1 MTAGGRPAPAA
12 RVRADREAPL
22 VLALDTSGPVEALA
36 LVQGELILAQQHLRK
51 ERSGGTALAASVQRA
66 LQSVGREPADLSAIA
81 VAVGPGSFTGLRV
94 GIAVAR
100 GLGDALN
107 IPTLSYSSTLG
118 WAHAVQDRSLP
129 IAVTLDARRGELY
142 TALFEVAE
150 GGSVQI
156 CSETCLLSPDD
167 WAISLAELV
176 PSGALLVGD
185 GALLY
190 RSLFEDKLSSGFRF
204 AAPTP
209 VGPAM
214 SWIAADVVARLSR
227 GEVASERLE
236 PIYLREHDGAKAR
249 AGAAA
254 LP

>member
-1 MTAGGRPAPAA
+1 M
-12 RVRADREAPL
+12 
-22 VLALDTSGPVEALA
+22 
-36 LVQGELILAQQHLRK
+36 QGELILAQQHLRK

-100 GLGDALN
+100 GLADALA

-118 WAHAVQDRSLP
+118 WAHAVRYSSLP

-142 TALFEVAE
+142 TALFEVADDGE
-150 GGSVQI
+150 VQS
-156 CSETCLLSPDD
+156 CSETRLLSPED
-167 WAISLAELV
+167 WVLSLVELV
-176 PSGALLVGD
+176 PGGALLVGD

-190 RSLFEDKLSSGFRF
+190 RSLFEEKLSSGFRV

-214 SWIAADVVARLSR
+214 SWIAADVVHRLSR
-227 GEVASERLE
+227 GPVDSDRLE

-249 AGAAA
+249 AAAA
-254 LP
+254 VLP

>member
-1 MTAGGRPAPAA
+1 MSSPGRPAPAA

-51 ERSGGTALAASVQRA
+51 ERSGGTALAASVQSA
-66 LQSVGREPADLSAIA
+66 LESVQREPADLAAIA

-100 GLGDALN
+100 GLADALA
-107 IPTLSYSSTLG
+107 IPTFPYASTLG
-118 WAHAVQDRSLP
+118 WAYAAYGSRLP
-129 IAVTLDARRGELY
+129 VAVTLDARRGELY

-150 GGSVQI
+150 GGTIQA
-156 CSETCLLSPDD
+156 CSETRLLSPED
-167 WAISLAELV
+167 WAMSLVELA
-176 PSGALLVGD
+176 PGGAQLGGD

-190 RSLFEDKLSSGFRF
+190 RSLFDEKLPSAFCI

-209 VGPAM
+209 VGPAL
-214 SWIAADVVARLSR
+214 SWIAADVVERLSR
-227 GEVASERLE
+227 GEVDSVRLE
-236 PIYLREHDGAKAR
+236 PIYLREHDGVKTR
-249 AGAAA
+249 AAA
-254 LP
+254 QSP